1 MFRNLM
7 IMLALAFTALSAAAQ
22 TPVEGVIEKYQ
33 DVEGAR
39 SFIAT
44 GTRLALA
51 KGLIRRTQVGILAD
65 DVDELA
71 VLKMQNASQ
80 YSQIKFKHDLR
91 DALESYEYHGT
102 HDSRNGTVDIYV
114 LRARSGSIEE
124 LVIYNPAIL
133 SLNSLR
139 GTFPEQSLMELEEG
153 S

>member
-1 MFRNLM
+1 
-7 IMLALAFTALSAAAQ
+7 MLASALTALSAAAQ

-33 DVEGAR
+33 NVEGVR

-65 DVDELA
+65 DVEELA

-80 YSQIKFKHDLR
+80 YSKVRFQHDLH

-102 HDSRNGTVDIYV
+102 HDSRNGTVDVYV
-114 LRARSGSIEE
+114 LRSKTGAVEE

-139 GTFPEQSLMELEEG
+139 GTFPAKALMELEED

>member
-1 MFRNLM
+1 M
-7 IMLALAFTALSAAAQ
+7 IMLASALTALSAAVQ

-33 DVEGAR
+33 NVEGVR

-65 DVDELA
+65 DVEELA

-80 YSQIKFKHDLR
+80 YSKVRFQHDLH

-102 HDSRNGTVDIYV
+102 HDSRNGTVDVYV
-114 LRARSGSIEE
+114 LRSKTGAVEE

-139 GTFPEQSLMELEEG
+139 GTFPEKALMELEED